1 MSIARKPPAGSVE
14 TIFRSNMNLQDLA
27 NYNAEN
33 HLLKSI
39 SLSNNPVLNVTTP
52 KEKDSIFPQPAPR
65 TLKDKDLTIAQR
77 KSELKYSDLDSD
89 IDEILQMG

>member
-1 MSIARKPPAGSVE
+1 
-14 TIFRSNMNLQDLA
+14 MNLQDLA

-52 KEKDSIFPQPAPR
+52 KEKDSILPQPAPR